1 MLFRSLLE
9 GFREALDVAPQWA
22 ALSDYEEALARRL
35 HANEFGS
42 DAFVASL
49 DAPESDDT
57 LVSTSLTRRGGTL
70 RADIRLEGP
79 RRERLREV
87 LITGDFFMTPP
98 RALYDLEAALHG
110 VKSFIALYVGGM
122 GAKGGAGRN
131 FHKDLFVRM
140 GYEEEADKIQD
151 LYMSGRKDEAAQV
164 VPDELADSIALLGPR
179 DRVKDRLQAWRESR
193 VTTMLVASPNVD
205 NLRQVA
211 EIL

>member
-1 MLFRSLLE
+1 MCSSDLGMGIGKPLKSIVHPLRPDIPIYLGAE
-9 GFREALDVAPQWA
+9 GPKNV
-22 ALSDYEEALARRL
+22 ALAAEL
-35 HANEFGS
+35 CAGWLPLFYNPYDES
-42 DAFVASL
+42 VYTESL
-49 DAPESDDT
+49 KDAPPGFEIAQM
-57 LVSTSLTRRGGTL
+57 V
-70 RADIRLEGP
+70 
-79 RRERLREV
+79 V
-87 LITGDFFMTPP
+87 VNITD
-98 RALYDLEAALHG
+98 DLEAALHG